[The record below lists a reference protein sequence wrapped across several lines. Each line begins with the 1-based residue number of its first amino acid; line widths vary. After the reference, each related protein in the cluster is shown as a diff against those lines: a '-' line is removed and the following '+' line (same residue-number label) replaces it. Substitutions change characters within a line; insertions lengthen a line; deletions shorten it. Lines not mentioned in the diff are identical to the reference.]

1 VKSLKLLGR
10 SNLASGRYVDLE
22 KESRNKAKAKADS
35 LIQAQKHKL
44 DAYAVDKRNVKNNN
58 MDKSKK

>member
-1 VKSLKLLGR
+1 MKSLKLLGR

-22 KESRNKAKAKADS
+22 KESRNRAKAKADS
-35 LIQAQKHKL
+35 LIQAKKHNL
-44 DAYAVDKRNVKNNN
+44 EAIAVDKRDVKNNN